1 MRRSSSLY
9 TAGAYGADVAGP
21 MAPPYAA
28 GVIKPDR
35 SRFLIYEARLNGMG
49 AYFCGRSLGKRLP
62 FDRRGSVCRVPAV
75 GGRSFVIAGGLLG
88 FRKLQILRP
97 FHRKIQDL
105 SEVYLATRAGV

>member
-9 TAGAYGADVAGP
+9 SAGASGADVAGP

-49 AYFCGRSLGKRLP
+49 SYFCGPSPGKRQP
-62 FDRRGSVCRVPAV
+62 FDRREAVCGVPAV
-75 GGRSFVIAGGLLG
+75 GGQNFVTAGGLLG
-88 FRKLQILRP
+88 FRKLQVLRP

>member
-1 MRRSSSLY
+1 L
-9 TAGAYGADVAGP
+9 T
-21 MAPPYAA
+21 
-28 GVIKPDR
+28 GVDQFAE
-35 SRFLIYEARLNGMG
+35 SRLW
-49 AYFCGRSLGKRLP
+49 
-62 FDRRGSVCRVPAV
+62 

>member
-75 GGRSFVIAGGLLG
+75 GGEVLLLRAACWAFANYRSCGLFIA
-88 FRKLQILRP
+88 KS
-97 FHRKIQDL
+97 KIFQ
-105 SEVYLATRAGV
+105 RFI